1 MLPELQEGKIN
12 NLSQLKATCIKFI
25 YMFRNQL
32 PDQYVPVFL
41 DKVADFLKSES
52 QVNQSYAAACIEKLL
67 LRKATSPDAQG
78 QTGHPIFTPA
88 NIQPEV
94 L

>member
-1 MLPELQEGKIN
+1 
-12 NLSQLKATCIKFI
+12 
-25 YMFRNQL
+25 MFRNQL

-67 LRKATSPDAQG
+67 LRKTTSPDAQG
-78 QTGHPIFTPA
+78 QSGHPIFTPA

-94 L
+94 LQKLL